1 MGKGAHPLTTLQ
13 DSSNRPAQSTP
24 RACQYSSKLEELVFA
39 TWQRMQLNNAK
50 ANLSEE
56 FRETFME
63 FAGCVIDR
71 DPSYTLD
78 ERPYIQFLGTIA
90 PSC

>member
-1 MGKGAHPLTTLQ
+1 M
-13 DSSNRPAQSTP
+13 
-24 RACQYSSKLEELVFA
+24 FA